1 MKTKVFSILTQ
12 KGGVG
17 KTTTSIHLSDCFA
30 NKSKKVLL
38 IDFDSQ
44 CNLTLGMKI
53 DDNNFT
59 VKDFLEKKGK
69 LNFSQKGNTN
79 NIFVLVGSPDL
90 ENISL
95 HQNSLK
101 ESLAAIDGVFDY
113 VIIDCPP
120 KPLNNSLTLGEIA
133 LFASDYVVSPIEPE
147 EYSISGVYTLYPSIM
162 NLKKKYN
169 LKLEYLGF
177 FFNRVMVNSR
187 DFKDYYSEISNSI
200 AGESL
205 FKTFIRQDANI
216 NKAKKLGKTIFE
228 YSNQSR
234 ASLDFKNLHKEII
247 KKIQL

>member
-1 MKTKVFSILTQ
+1 MKTTVISILTQ

-17 KTTTSIHLSDCFA
+17 KTTSSIHLSDCFA
-30 NKSKKVLL
+30 STKRKVLL

-59 VKDFLEKKGK
+59 IKDFLEKKGK
-69 LNFSQKGNTN
+69 LNFFQKGNSN
-79 NIFVLVGSPDL
+79 NIYVLVGSPDL

-95 HQNSLK
+95 NQNSLK
-101 ESLAAIDGVFDY
+101 DSLAAINGIFDF

-133 LFASDYVVSPIEPE
+133 LFASDYIISPIEPE
-147 EYSISGVYTLYPSIM
+147 EYSISGVYTLYPSIL
-162 NLKKKYN
+162 NLKEKHN
-169 LKLEYLGF
+169 LKLKYLGF

-187 DFKDYYSEISNSI
+187 DFKDYYDEISNSI
-200 AGESL
+200 AGTSL
-205 FKTFIRQDANI
+205 FKTFIRQDTNI

-228 YSNQSR
+228 YSPSSR
-234 ASLDFKNLHKEII
+234 ASHDFQFLHKEII
-247 KKIQL
+247 KKMKL